1 MKVNLLHLSALSVKP
16 NENGD
21 KKIQKSKEGKG
32 ESRDTYGRSREF
44 YTENNLPIP
53 THLFES
59 SEEDLEYDEEGLL
72 LLDDE
77 DIKYEASPLIID
89 LLDFSYCSDSDKIG
103 SMLVTKSGE
112 AIDILE
118 SSFEVYSQIDWMNKS
133 WVSRNWEDFKYWVS
147 NKKETENGLQD

>member
-21 KKIQKSKEGKG
+21 EKIKKSKTFKG
-32 ESRDTYGRSREF
+32 APRDTYGRTKDW
-44 YTENNLPIP
+44 YDENDFPIP
-53 THLFES
+53 DHLFES
-59 SEEDLEYDEEGLL
+59 SEDDLEYDEEGML

-89 LLDFSYCSDSDKIG
+89 LLDFSYCTDSDKIG

-112 AIDILE
+112 ALDILE
-118 SSFEVYSQIDWMNKS
+118 SSFEVYAQIDWINKNWLDKQWS
-133 WVSRNWEDFKYWVS
+133 NFTDWVRNLTSK
-147 NKKETENGLQD
+147 TEE